1 MQYLMLRQMK
11 YKTTTKLFKG
21 IYQYKVVLVCS
32 GAQFF
37 RSGDMTSTLEQLSQI
52 DLEKNNK
59 TFPNWRQSLVKT
71 QDDLD
76 YALKLQHVLSKQ
88 TDIDIRVESPWITVY
103 TNNKKHI
110 DSIIKIN
117 KDHVKYVSAPTTTL
131 EQNTIIMPKMDFDYR
146 VTLGKTTQEHSS
158 FVEWAETNPKLK
170 VTKSAKT
177 DLLKP
182 RSWGGKH
189 FYITGENNL
198 LLAKMHL
205 GSSIAKIERIVKE

>member
-1 MQYLMLRQMK
+1 ML

-21 IYQYKVVLVCS
+21 IYQYKIVLVCS
-32 GAQFF
+32 GAQLF
-37 RSGDMTSTLEQLSQI
+37 RSGDMAATLEHLRQI
-52 DLEKNNK
+52 DLTSNEKV
-59 TFPNWRQSLVKT
+59 FPNWRQSYIKT

-76 YALKLQHVLSKQ
+76 YALQLQNILSKQ
-88 TDIDIRVESPWITVY
+88 TDIDVRVESPWITVY

-110 DSIIKIN
+110 DSIAKLN
-117 KDHVKYVSAPTTTL
+117 KDHVKYISAPTTPL
-131 EQNTIIMPKMDFDYR
+131 EQNTIIMPKMNYDYR
-146 VTLGKTTQEHSS
+146 ITLGKTIQEHSA

-170 VTKSAKT
+170 ITKSAKV

-198 LLAKMHL
+198 LMAKMHL
-205 GSSIAKIERIVKE
+205 GSSMAKIERIIKE

>member
-1 MQYLMLRQMK
+1 M
-11 YKTTTKLFKG
+11 
-21 IYQYKVVLVCS
+21 
-32 GAQFF
+32 AA
-37 RSGDMTSTLEQLSQI
+37 TLEHLQQI
-52 DLEKNNK
+52 NLAQNEK
-59 TFPNWRQSLVKT
+59 TYPNWRNYYIKT

-76 YALKLQHVLSKQ
+76 YALALQHTLSKQ

-103 TNNKKHI
+103 TNSKKHI
-110 DSIIKIN
+110 DALAKID
-117 KDHVKYVSAPTTTL
+117 KERVKYISEPAAKTTL
-131 EQNTIIMPKMDFDYR
+131 EQNTIIMPKMDYDYR
-146 VTLGKTTQEHSS
+146 ITLGKTIQEHSS

-170 VTKSAKT
+170 ITKSAKV

-189 FYITGENNL
+189 FYLTGDNNL

>member
-1 MQYLMLRQMK
+1 ML

-21 IYQYKVVLVCS
+21 IYQYKIVLVCS
-32 GAQFF
+32 GAQLF
-37 RSGDMTSTLEQLSQI
+37 RSGDMAATLEHLQQI
-52 DLEKNNK
+52 NLAQNEK
-59 TFPNWRQSLVKT
+59 TYPNWRNYYIKT

-76 YALKLQHVLSKQ
+76 YALALQHTLSKQ

-103 TNNKKHI
+103 TNSKKHI
-110 DSIIKIN
+110 DALAKID
-117 KDHVKYVSAPTTTL
+117 KERVKYISEPAAKTTL
-131 EQNTIIMPKMDFDYR
+131 EQNTIIMPKMDYDYR
-146 VTLGKTTQEHSS
+146 ITLGKTIQEHSS

-170 VTKSAKT
+170 ITKSAKV

-189 FYITGENNL
+189 FYLTGDNNL